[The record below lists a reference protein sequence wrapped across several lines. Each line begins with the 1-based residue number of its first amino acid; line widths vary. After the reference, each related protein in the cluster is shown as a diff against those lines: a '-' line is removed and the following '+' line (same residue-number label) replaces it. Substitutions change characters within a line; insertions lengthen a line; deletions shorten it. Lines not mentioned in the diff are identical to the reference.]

1 MKLKV
6 KNAILKIKLKSKKL
20 SIKKY
25 STFKNLRFISQWHGW
40 KGAGTLEDPFI
51 IDSVEKIPLNLTF
64 TSCDSHLYIKNQY
77 LTNLRLY
84 HCQNITID
92 NCYICNLIIQRCQ
105 NITVKNN
112 SILKIISLL
121 SAANTFKNNQI
132 LKGSHERLLNN
143 YYDKIA
149 SIFIY
154 SGMIFGMI
162 LALICVYDIFHS
174 HYLSRSISNLVL
186 TLLAFGIISYYFA
199 VVLQMKK
206 LPPNKFADS
215 KSVPLV
221 PLVKLFNLEF
231 KTAIRS

>member
-1 MKLKV
+1 MKLKL
-6 KNAILKIKLKSKKL
+6 KNAKLKIKLKSKKL
-20 SIKKY
+20 SINKY
-25 STFKNLRFISQWHGW
+25 SIFKNLRFVSQWYGW
-40 KGAGTLEDPFI
+40 KGAGTLEDPYVL
-51 IDSVEKIPLNLTF
+51 DSAEKIPLSLTF
-64 TSCDSHLYIKNQY
+64 TSCNSHIYIKNQY

-92 NCYICNLIIQRCQ
+92 NCYICNFIIQRCQ

-112 SILKIISLL
+112 LILKIISLL
-121 SAANTFKNNQI
+121 STANTFENNQI

-162 LALICVYDIFHS
+162 LALMCVYDIFHS

-199 VVLQMKK
+199 VLLRMKK
-206 LPPNKFADS
+206 LPPNIFADS
-215 KSVPLV
+215 KCVTLGPLV
-221 PLVKLFNLEF
+221 RLFNLEF